1 MILACQNLKKSFVA
15 AEVIREASFHIEEH
29 EKAAL
34 IGINGAGKST
44 LLKMII
50 GELAPDSG
58 QVILA
63 RGKTLGYLAQQQDV
77 SGNQTIYETVLFA
90 KQHILDMEQK
100 MRLLEK
106 QMKAASKEELD
117 ALMESYTRL
126 THAFEMENGY
136 ACQSEVTGVL
146 KGLGF
151 GEEEFSKP
159 LSTLSGGQKTR
170 AALGRLLLTKPDLLL
185 LDEPT
190 NHLDMDS
197 IAWLET
203 YLSNY
208 EGAVLIVS
216 HDRYFLDKVVTKV
229 IELENG
235 TAAVFQGNYTAYS
248 QKKAIIRRAAY
259 NAWLNQQ
266 QEIRHQEEVI
276 AKLKSFNREKSIKRA
291 ESREKMLDKIERIE
305 KPAEVR
311 ADMHLH
317 LTPRVQS
324 GSDVLTVRDLSK
336 SFGSNHLFGSE
347 FRDPQGGTGGCY
359 RKQRHRKN
367 NPAENPHR
375 YGNGGY
381 RFLYPGQPGAD
392 RLLRPGTSGAP
403 SGQDRL

>member
-63 RGKTLGYLAQQQDV
+63 RGKALGYLAQQQDV
-77 SGNQTIYETVLFA
+77 SGNQTIYETVLSA

-117 ALMESYTRL
+117 ALIESYTRL

-136 ACQSEVTGVL
+136 ACQSEVAGVL

-190 NHLDMDS
+190 NHLDLDS
-197 IAWLET
+197 IAWLAT
-203 YLSNY
+203 DLSN
-208 EGAVLIVS
+208 
-216 HDRYFLDKVVTKV
+216 
-229 IELENG
+229 
-235 TAAVFQGNYTAYS
+235 
-248 QKKAIIRRAAY
+248 
-259 NAWLNQQ
+259 
-266 QEIRHQEEVI
+266 
-276 AKLKSFNREKSIKRA
+276 
-291 ESREKMLDKIERIE
+291 
-305 KPAEVR
+305 
-311 ADMHLH
+311 
-317 LTPRVQS
+317 
-324 GSDVLTVRDLSK
+324 
-336 SFGSNHLFGSE
+336 
-347 FRDPQGGTGGCY
+347 
-359 RKQRHRKN
+359 
-367 NPAENPHR
+367 
-375 YGNGGY
+375 
-381 RFLYPGQPGAD
+381 
-392 RLLRPGTSGAP
+392 
-403 SGQDRL
+403 